1 MSSLTKQ
8 IFLFLTFITLFSCNE
23 IKRENNPTI
32 NDQVPIALQD
42 HKSYELESISKR
54 ASNNLVEELY
64 NEILKNDKD
73 LQLLIKSIEDNY
85 KSQNKSKELFN
96 AFFDKNTQYYSNANS
111 MIMNINDTLL
121 KNKVERLIFNSEN
134 NYKALSKESY
144 NLLST
149 IDKNNIS
156 LNEYQQILKI
166 TTTISMIEKYQK
178 DQLPSYKSLNT
189 IIKEQSNQIKKLKQ
203 LSNIQ

>member
-1 MSSLTKQ
+1 
-8 IFLFLTFITLFSCNE
+8 
-23 IKRENNPTI
+23 
-32 NDQVPIALQD
+32 
-42 HKSYELESISKR
+42 
-54 ASNNLVEELY
+54 
-64 NEILKNDKD
+64 
-73 LQLLIKSIEDNY
+73 
-85 KSQNKSKELFN
+85 
-96 AFFDKNTQYYSNANS
+96 
-111 MIMNINDTLL
+111 
-121 KNKVERLIFNSEN
+121 LIFNSEN

>member
-1 MSSLTKQ
+1 L
-8 IFLFLTFITLFSCNE
+8 
-23 IKRENNPTI
+23 
-32 NDQVPIALQD
+32 
-42 HKSYELESISKR
+42 
-54 ASNNLVEELY
+54 
-64 NEILKNDKD
+64 IL
-73 LQLLIKSIEDNY
+73 
-85 KSQNKSKELFN
+85 
-96 AFFDKNTQYYSNANS
+96 
-111 MIMNINDTLL
+111 
-121 KNKVERLIFNSEN
+121 NSEN
-134 NYKALSKESY
+134 KYKALSKESY